1 MGQRVKIREEL
12 IENFMSVSLR
22 FSLHSD
28 YVHRVDD
35 RTTNEFGEAGEMK
48 IGRTN
53 RSFGRKPT
61 LG

>member
-1 MGQRVKIREEL
+1 MGQRMKMGEEV

-28 YVHRVDD
+28 YVHRVDY
-35 RTTNEFGEAGEMK
+35 RTINKFGAVGEMK

-53 RSFGRKPT
+53 RSTRRKPT